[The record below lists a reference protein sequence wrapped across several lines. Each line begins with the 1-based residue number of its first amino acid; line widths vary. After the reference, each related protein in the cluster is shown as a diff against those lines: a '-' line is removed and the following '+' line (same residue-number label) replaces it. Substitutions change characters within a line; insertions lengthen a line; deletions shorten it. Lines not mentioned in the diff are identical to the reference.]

1 MNRSNE
7 IYYQNGSNNTNNV
20 PDSLAYSS
28 LLIASIFWG
37 GNYLPVKHYGYI
49 SNFFYN
55 KLYNYF
61 INSYYL
67 II

>member
-20 PDSLAYSS
+20 PDSLAYTS

-49 SNFFYN
+49 SIFS
-55 KLYNYF
+55 L
-61 INSYYL
+61 
-67 II
+67 